1 VGHFIVCVAAYG
13 QILMSL
19 QSLYILAAF
28 YSTSSMPRG
37 KEQTAATRD
46 GYVFPQGN
54 GTVCRLQ
61 ANVYQGGTIMS
72 ISSISSSTNVYQN
85 QFQQVRTD
93 FSTLQTSLSSGNVT
107 ASQQAYAA
115 LTQDL
120 QNAQQSQGGQQA
132 GGRSQLTTDLTA
144 VGTALQS
151 GNITGARS
159 AFAALMQELQGIK
172 QTQTGQK
179 AHKGHHHHH
188 LDSSS
193 QAADTS
199 LTTDLTAVGTALQS
213 GNITGAQSAFATLM
227 QDLGTSGAQNTTGT
241 AGNSTNLQAVGS
253 IIDTVA

>member
-1 VGHFIVCVAAYG
+1 
-13 QILMSL
+13 
-19 QSLYILAAF
+19 
-28 YSTSSMPRG
+28 
-37 KEQTAATRD
+37 
-46 GYVFPQGN
+46 
-54 GTVCRLQ
+54 
-61 ANVYQGGTIMS
+61 MS

-151 GNITGARS
+151 GNITGA
-159 AFAALMQELQGIK
+159 
-172 QTQTGQK
+172 
-179 AHKGHHHHH
+179 
-188 LDSSS
+188 
-193 QAADTS
+193 
-199 LTTDLTAVGTALQS
+199 
-213 GNITGAQSAFATLM
+213 QSAFATLM